1 MKLKIYRSQFTD
13 NMSTLDLENIV
24 ISRRNW
30 LLGLSFGGQTQVSAS
45 ESFSRS
51 DYIKNWKDSDIS

>member
-1 MKLKIYRSQFTD
+1 MKLKIYKSQFTD

-30 LLGLSFGGQTQVSAS
+30 LLGLSFGWHMQMSAS

-51 DYIKNWKDSDIS
+51 D